1 MIKSIS
7 KEAEHPPAPFPL
19 RLSRVHEVMGPAAY
33 SFGLIGAQSAGLPLL
48 WIRKAGLAPNL
59 FPQGI
64 AAFLP
69 PDQILLARPADQK
82 DSLAVAEEA
91 LKDKALKSVVLES
104 QAPLNLREGRRL
116 QLAAQ
121 TGGGLGLCLIRDG
134 MGSNAAE
141 TRWICSPL
149 YDSAPDGICQDS
161 TLMRWECIKNKSGT
175 IGAWHVRWDR
185 TAHRLHMV
193 PAPSH
198 GTGLAHI

>member
-1 MIKSIS
+1 MIKNDES
-7 KEAEHPPAPFPL
+7 PPHPFPL
-19 RLSRVHEVMGPAAY
+19 RLARVHEVMGTASY
-33 SFGLIGAQSAGLPLL
+33 SFALLSAQKAGVPLL
-48 WIRKAGLAPNL
+48 WICEARLGPHL
-59 FPQGI
+59 FPEGI
-64 AAFLP
+64 AAFLR
-69 PDQILLARPADQK
+69 PDQLLLARPAHQK

-91 LKDKALKSVVLES
+91 LKDKALKSVILES

-141 TRWICSPL
+141 TRWVCTPYYDPIE
-149 YDSAPDGICQDS
+149 DSAAQAATQDS
-161 TLMRWECIKNKSGT
+161 TWMRWECIKNKSGT

-198 GTGLAHI
+198 

>member
-1 MIKSIS
+1 MIKND
-7 KEAEHPPAPFPL
+7 EPPLCPFPL
-19 RLSRVHEVMGPAAY
+19 RLSRVHEVIGPAAY
-33 SFGLIGAQSAGLPLL
+33 SFGLISAHHAGLPML
-48 WIRKAGLAPNL
+48 WIRKAGLASNL

-64 AAFLP
+64 AAFLS
-69 PDQILLARPADQK
+69 PDQILLARPADQT

-121 TGGGLGLCLIRDG
+121 SGGGMGLCLIRDG

-149 YDSAPDGICQDS
+149 YDPQGDGALEDS
-161 TLMRWECIKNKSGT
+161 TWMRWECIKNKSGT

-198 GTGLAHI
+198 RASPAPQER